1 MHKNV
6 SSLVKE
12 NKATY
17 LLLKIVEPDLIAD
30 LDKNQLHVEHGFVK
44 NILDISVGE
53 DKLFRKIIP
62 ANTRNQIRKGLSN
75 NPVIRFGREEL
86 FDDFYNII
94 AITQTDLGTPVHAI
108 SFYRNILTIQAD
120 SRLAVIYLDGV
131 AVSVALILFANNTI
145 YHPHTGT
152 WNKYKHTGV
161 NSLLYWEIIKFGI
174 QNSCEMFDMGR
185 SQKGSSGARYKKSW
199 GGHEIQ
205 LFYAYCLKEGQSPP
219 KYDTK
224 LMHYL
229 TSE

>member
-44 NILDISVGE
+44 NILDFSVGE

-120 SRLAVIYLDGV
+120 SRLALIYLDGV

-174 QNSCEMFDMGR
+174 Q
-185 SQKGSSGARYKKSW
+185 KT
-199 GGHEIQ
+199 
-205 LFYAYCLKEGQSPP
+205 L
-219 KYDTK
+219 
-224 LMHYL
+224 
-229 TSE
+229 